1 MYDHRT
7 PVFSSD
13 FPLCPMMAR
22 SVLFLTR
29 SLSPAPG
36 GMRTHASELIGALSD
51 MPGMCLRVIAHRG
64 GTWMLPIFVCRALA
78 AILFSRYST
87 VHAGDASL
95 TFLFPFVACFRPG
108 VRRTCTVHGLDL
120 LWNAPGYRRMLRWT
134 LRMAHEIVAVSHAT
148 AREAVALGVPE
159 SRITVIPCGIRM
171 PSSPTQPTKP
181 TQPPSHTLLSLGRLV
196 PRKGVAWFLEHVF
209 PKLAH
214 DDASLRYVIAGD
226 GSDSPR
232 MRSLVASLGLEER
245 VTLLGCVPEQRKK
258 TLLQGSSLLVQPNI
272 RLPNDME
279 GFGIICIEAAAHG
292 LPTVA
297 ARLEGLEDAVID
309 GVTGSFF
316 LPEDP
321 LSAADA
327 VRCAL
332 SAEWDRPRMMRVCHE
347 HFSADCIASRYV
359 YEIF

>member
-1 MYDHRT
+1 MDG
-7 PVFSSD
+7 
-13 FPLCPMMAR
+13 

-29 SLSPAPG
+29 SLSPVPG
-36 GMRTHASELIGALSD
+36 GMRTHASELIAALSE
-51 MPGMCLRVIAHRG
+51 MPGMNLRVIAHRDG
-64 GTWMLPIFVCRALA
+64 AWTLPIFALRALV

-95 TFLFPFVACFRPG
+95 TFLFPLVACFRPG

-120 LWNAPGYRRMLRWT
+120 LWNAPGYRRMLRRM
-134 LRMAHEIVAVSHAT
+134 LRMAHTIVAVSHAT
-148 AREAVALGVPE
+148 AREASMLGVPE
-159 SRITVIPCGIRM
+159 PRITVIPCGIRM
-171 PSSPTQPTKP
+171 PSSPPQPPQPP
-181 TQPPSHTLLSLGRLV
+181 TPPSHTLLSLGRLV
-196 PRKGVAWFLEHVF
+196 PRKGVSWFIEHVF

-245 VTLLGCVPEQRKK
+245 VMLLGRVPEERKK
-258 TLLQGSSLLVQPNI
+258 TLLQGSSLLIQPNI
-272 RLPNDME
+272 RISNDME

-316 LPEDP
+316 VPEDP
-321 LSAADA
+321 VSAVDA
-327 VRCAL
+327 VARAL
-332 SAEWDRPRMMRVCHE
+332 AAEWDRPRMIRVCHE
-347 HFSADCIASRYV
+347 HFSADRIASRYV
-359 YEIF
+359 HEIF